1 MACDVVVAGERTL
14 CGSWV
19 TGEGKTYC
27 TPHEAEM
34 NQRYPQGW
42 RYYPGDV
49 CRHGKYVGGC
59 GVDLMCGACEM
70 GDD

>member
-1 MACDVVVAGERTL
+1 MACDVIVAGERTL

-19 TGEGKTYC
+19 AGQGKVFC
-27 TPHEAEM
+27 DQDQKRMEH
-34 NQRYPQGW
+34 QYPQGW

-49 CRHGKYVGGC
+49 CRHGTYVGGS

-70 GDD
+70 GED